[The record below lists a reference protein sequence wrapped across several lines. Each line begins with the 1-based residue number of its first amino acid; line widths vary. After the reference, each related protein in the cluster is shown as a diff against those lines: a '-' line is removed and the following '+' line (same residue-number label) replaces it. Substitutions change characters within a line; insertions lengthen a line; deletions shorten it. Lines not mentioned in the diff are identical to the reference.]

1 MNAMG
6 GDDIA
11 PNYHFHNLK
20 FLLYQ
25 IITKKIITFNF
36 LGIVNIIEAHKILST
51 NLIYY
56 INILNPNIHL

>member
-1 MNAMG
+1 MG

-11 PNYHFHNLK
+11 PNHHFHNFK
-20 FLLYQ
+20 ILLYQ
-25 IITKKIITFNF
+25 IITQKIITFNF
-36 LGIVNIIEAHKILST
+36 FGIVNIIETHKILST